1 MENQSN
7 MADGGSIAKNKKSW
21 QKYFHFDRKELRIWT
36 CYHHTV
42 ITWSLFG
49 NDAQCCDQEIIP
61 LLRCPCLRDGPWPPP
76 QPDRGS
82 EVARLMNLGPSNV
95 KYSAAKLPVIRA
107 PVLSWSQPPPVL
119 RGAFYWGSV
128 FNTYHKVVN

>member
-1 MENQSN
+1 M
-7 MADGGSIAKNKKSW
+7 SIGKNS
-21 QKYFHFDRKELRIWT
+21 KESE
-36 CYHHTV
+36 HV
-42 ITWSLFG
+42 ITTRLLREVCLEMMRSIVS
-49 NDAQCCDQEIIP
+49 CDQEIIP

-82 EVARLMNLGPSNV
+82 EVARLMNLGPSDV

-128 FNTYHKVVN
+128 FNTYHKVVHSS